1 VNPLTH
7 WLYLHFWRQT
17 EQKSNKAHCKAKD
30 KLNFFTHYKVS
41 TINLS
46 PPLPQ
51 NPTTKAMIPFGRG
64 RGRGGRFKIFFKK
77 RTTLVYMLSFL
88 DLSTA
93 TASAKH
99 K

>member
-1 VNPLTH
+1 
-7 WLYLHFWRQT
+7 
-17 EQKSNKAHCKAKD
+17 
-30 KLNFFTHYKVS
+30 
-41 TINLS
+41 
-46 PPLPQ
+46 
-51 NPTTKAMIPFGRG
+51 MIPFGRG
-64 RGRGGRFKIFFKK
+64 RGRGGRFKIFLKK